1 MPRISETLALNLIE
15 DGLNTLRQQYS
26 VAGGAENRRDQIK
39 PFLTQVFSSIERL
52 VEAAEGD
59 PAYAGYSL
67 PTIMEDIDAAFIDR
81 IEAED
86 SQQKRVNP
94 AQDWGTLHV
103 AQGRVA

>member
-15 DGLNTLRQQYS
+15 DGLNTLRQQYC

-67 PTIMEDIDAAFIDR
+67 PTIMEDIDAAFLDA
-81 IEAED
+81 IEAQD
-86 SQQKRVNP
+86 ARTPRMNPVQQY
-94 AQDWGTLHV
+94 GTYHV
-103 AQGRVA
+103 RHGSVA